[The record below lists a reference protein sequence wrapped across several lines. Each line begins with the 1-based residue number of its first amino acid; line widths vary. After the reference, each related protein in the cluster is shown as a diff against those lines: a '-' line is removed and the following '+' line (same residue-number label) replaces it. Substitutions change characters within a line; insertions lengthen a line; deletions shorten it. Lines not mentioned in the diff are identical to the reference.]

1 MDLTWIER
9 LGNQLMHRRAKPT
22 FISAICLLSLVVA
35 SAQTALAEDA
45 KKEDNVLYVLGV
57 AVSQG
62 LGAFGLNEAEL
73 AVVLDGIKDGVTG
86 EASHVNPRDY
96 MAQIQAL
103 QLEREAAVAA
113 AEKELSIKF
122 IDAAAKKEG
131 AKQLDS
137 GLVITTIS
145 EGGGASP
152 APTDTVRVHYHGT
165 LRNGTVFD
173 SSVERNEPATFPLNR
188 VIPCWTEGVG
198 MMKVGGKS
206 QLVCPS
212 DIAYGDRGRPP
223 TIPGGAA
230 LVFDVELIEVVSA
243 AAPQ

>member
-1 MDLTWIER
+1 MQRSGKITLK
-9 LGNQLMHRRAKPT
+9 RAV
-22 FISAICLLSLVVA
+22 CLLSMVGVTVGVA
-35 SAQTALAEDA
+35 GAVLLSSAPSARAEDA
-45 KKEDNVLYVLGV
+45 KKEDNILYVLGV

-86 EASHVNPRDY
+86 EASGVNPREY
-96 MAQIQAL
+96 MEQIQAL
-103 QLEREAAVAA
+103 QLEREAVVAA

-122 IDAAAKKEG
+122 IETAAKKDG
-131 AKQLDS
+131 AKKLES
-137 GLVITTIS
+137 GLIITTVS
-145 EGGGASP
+145 EGGGKSP
-152 APTDTVRVHYHGT
+152 VATDTVKVHYHGT

-173 SSVERNEPATFPLNR
+173 SSVERDEPATFPLNR
-188 VIPCWTEGVG
+188 VIPCWTEGLA

-230 LVFDVELIEVVSA
+230 LVFDVELIEIVD
-243 AAPQ
+243 APPQ

>member
-1 MDLTWIER
+1 MQRWGKTTF
-9 LGNQLMHRRAKPT
+9 RRA
-22 FISAICLLSLVVA
+22 ASLPLMTIMTSSMAVIALVCA
-35 SAQTALAEDA
+35 GQSALAEDAKA

-62 LGAFGLNEAEL
+62 LGAFGLDEAEL

-96 MAQIQAL
+96 MTQIQAL

-113 AEKELSIKF
+113 AEKELSVKF
-122 IDAAAKKEG
+122 VETAAKKDG
-131 AKQLDS
+131 AKRFES
-137 GLVITTIS
+137 GLVLTTIN
-145 EGGGASP
+145 EGSGVSP
-152 APTDTVRVHYHGT
+152 NPTDTVKVHYHGT

-230 LVFDVELIEVVSA
+230 LIFDVELLEIVA
-243 AAPQ
+243 TP

>member
-1 MDLTWIER
+1 
-9 LGNQLMHRRAKPT
+9 MHRSAKTT

-35 SAQTALAEDA
+35 SAQTALAEDT

-86 EASHVNPRDY
+86 EASHVDPRDY

-113 AEKELSIKF
+113 AEKELSVKF
-122 IDAAAKKEG
+122 IDAAAKKKG

-230 LVFDVELIEVVSA
+230 LVFDVELLEVVSA